1 MRYFVNGCVHYA
13 KKMKKKSL
21 SAKKLS
27 FFCIV
32 LFFCE
37 YSQCEIKI
45 CGDNHGI
52 LKTIKQLK

>member
-1 MRYFVNGCVHYA
+1 MRYFVNGCA
-13 KKMKKKSL
+13 KKMKKNHYQLKSSL
-21 SAKKLS
+21 

-37 YSQCEIKI
+37 SSQCEMKI

-52 LKTIKQLK
+52 FKTIKQLK